1 MLKKKQQYKGAYLKI
16 LIQGIN
22 LRSKEEKKEGIDT
35 NSKKEIFFVFVL
47 FSLSLSSIKKKEKY
61 LTNTHYYDIIKL
73 DSYA

>member
-35 NSKKEIFFVFVL
+35 NSKKEIFFVFRFRFVV
-47 FSLSLSSIKKKEKY
+47 
-61 LTNTHYYDIIKL
+61 TV
-73 DSYA
+73 